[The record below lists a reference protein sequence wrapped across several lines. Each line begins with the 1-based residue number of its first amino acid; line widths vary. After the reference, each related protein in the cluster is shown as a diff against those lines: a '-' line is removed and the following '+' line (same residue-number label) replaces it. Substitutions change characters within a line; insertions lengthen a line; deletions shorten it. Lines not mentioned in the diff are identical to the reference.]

1 MNQNRIHM
9 VPQIVIDCAEN
20 LLNAK
25 HGHMRDAYAGRLEA
39 IRDYCIQA
47 LQSAQHQT
55 NFIQPKKNSI
65 LRDNKSKLNYSR
77 IGRNNV

>member
-1 MNQNRIHM
+1 MKENKIHL
-9 VPQIVIDCAEN
+9 VPQIVVDCAEN
-20 LLNAK
+20 LMNAK
-25 HGHMRDAYAGRLEA
+25 HDHMRDAYTMRLEA

-47 LQSAQHQT
+47 LQSAQHQS
-55 NFIQPKKNSI
+55 NFIPPKKNSV